1 MIYILKEVVLRT
13 NNSPK
18 GMEKISQLWEDILSK
33 KISLLPEN
41 KNEFLISKYSN
52 YESDENGEYD
62 LTIMRRELNF
72 LLQLDERAKNR
83 EFIKYEEMADD
94 IESCARK
101 VWARVWEDKR
111 NDNLDRAYKEDYQL
125 DILPMFSQDG
135 KYHSV
140 LYISIK

>member
-1 MIYILKEVVLRT
+1 MSYILKEVILRT
-13 NNSPK
+13 NNTPE

-41 KNEFLISKYSN
+41 KNELLISKYSN

-62 LTIMRRELNF
+62 LSIMRRELKF
-72 LLQLDERAKNR
+72 LSQLEEKVKNR
-83 EFIKYEEMADD
+83 EFIKYEEIDND

-101 VWARVWEDKR
+101 VWSRVWEDKK
-111 NDNLDRAYKEDYQL
+111 NNKMDRAYREDYQL
-125 DILPMFSQDG
+125 DILPIFSQDG